1 MQINFFI
8 NNNLVQPPENI
19 KELVI
24 ELNYDKENIERQI
37 GTNKWHWVREN
48 ATTINDYIADGLIS
62 GAGVFEGFPLRI
74 EIEHFG
80 ITEIL
85 SDGYIDL
92 TEETD
97 IGCNEITVTGKEKQG
112 VDWLNDVADSVSFER
127 IYAENPAFK
136 SADFVFVPYIINTVP
151 NYLEAF
157 VSIVT
162 GVMVGVQLQSEI
174 RLLIANIT
182 DSAGYLTTIP
192 GVIKLVAQI
201 LYIVILITI
210 LVGLIIAMILYIIQ
224 PVKYHA
230 GTFLKRLFER
240 GCGHFGLTFQSTIFN
255 FPQYEKFFI
264 IPNKYQLS
272 DTGDTTGVFSSLGGS
287 VISAGIKG
295 FTSPNINLQEGFFKG
310 TFGDFLRLMKTIF
323 NAKVV
328 IKNGVLIFERRDFNT
343 STTLYQLPDL
353 RNDFHQLNTSEIKS
367 NYLIEFQTD
376 LNDKNTIDKFTGSNF
391 QVTLQPVIVNDP
403 KLKLMKNFERV
414 SISLALGKRK
424 EVLTVPEKIVNTIID
439 IINIP
444 LYVMGVIVNGA
455 ISAINSIIEVVND
468 IFDALNALPGITLN
482 VSIPLI
488 PGFNPPSINNPISDR
503 IGMLLLENDY
513 IDVPKIVM
521 LNQAPNERDTKLALD
536 NETFLTAKKL
546 WDEWHYIN
554 SFAEVNGKHNQWKK
568 YEFKGVPF
576 CFDEYLLVKN
586 DNKILTPDGIDAEL
600 ISLKWNVYEQVADIR
615 FRVNEKYTNNLQIK
629 YLEPDGN

>member
-1 MQINFFI
+1 MQINFYI

-24 ELNYDKENIERQI
+24 ELNYDKETIERQI

-48 ATTINDYIADGLIS
+48 ATLINDYIADGLMS
-62 GAGVFEGFPLRI
+62 GVGVFEGFPLRI
-74 EIEHFG
+74 ELEHFG
-80 ITEIL
+80 VTEIL

-112 VDWLNDVADSVSFER
+112 VDWLNDVADSISFER
-127 IYAENPAFK
+127 IYAENPSFK
-136 SADFVFVPYIINTVP
+136 SADFVFCPYIINTVP
-151 NYLEAF
+151 NYREAF

-162 GVMVGVQLQSEI
+162 GVMVGIQLQSEI
-174 RLLIANIT
+174 RLLVANIT

-201 LYIVILITI
+201 LYIILLITI

-230 GTFLKRLFER
+230 GTFVKRLFER
-240 GCGHFGLTFQSTIFN
+240 GCEHFGLTFQSTIFN
-255 FPQYEKFFI
+255 LPQYEKFFI
-264 IPNKYQLS
+264 IPNKYQLA
-272 DTGDTTGVFSSLGGS
+272 DTGETTGVFSALGGS

-328 IKNGVLIFERRDFNT
+328 LKNGILIFERRDFNT
-343 STTLYQLPDL
+343 SATLYQLPSL

-376 LNDKNTIDKFTGSNF
+376 LNDKNTIDKFSGSNF
-391 QVTLQPVIVNDP
+391 QITLQPLIVNDA

-414 SISLALGKRK
+414 SVSLALGKRK
-424 EVLTVPEKIVNTIID
+424 EVLTVPEKIVSTIVD
-439 IINIP
+439 IINVP

-455 ISAINSIIEVVND
+455 ITAINAIIEVVND
-468 IFDALNALPGITLN
+468 LFDALNSVPGVNLN

-488 PGFNPPSINNPISDR
+488 PAFNPPSLTNPISDR
-503 IGMLLLENDY
+503 IGMILLENDY
-513 IDVPKIVM
+513 IDIPKLVM

-536 NETFLTAKKL
+536 NEIFLTAKKL
-546 WDEWHYIN
+546 WEDWHFIN

-586 DNKILTPDGIDAEL
+586 DNKILTTDGIDAEI
-600 ISLKWNVYEQVADIR
+600 ISLKWNVYDQVADIR

-629 YLEPDGN
+629 YIEPDGN